1 MVDIDKLCP
10 GCMQHLKDSNTTC
23 PHCGY
28 PEKHLTVKDSLPV
41 FSILAGKYLLGAPLG
56 KGGFGITY
64 IAMHLP
70 DEKIVAIKEFFPAN
84 LAVRDTD
91 NETVVPADDTKA
103 VYYRTGMKSFSEEGR
118 ILYLLSDIEHIVHV
132 TEQIQANNTTYLVM
146 EYVPGISLKK
156 YMKQQQKLFS
166 EQETLTLMQPILIA
180 MQAMHQKGILHRD
193 ISPENLMLSPDN
205 TLTLIDFG
213 AARTFSRSDDDNLTV
228 ILKRGYA
235 PEEQYHSNSRQ
246 GPWTDLYAVCAVMYQ
261 MLTGILPQEAS
272 ARAEE
277 DHLTPISRIE
287 GLSLSPSTCA
297 ALEKGLQMD
306 PMERYPDIG
315 ALMKVLY
322 PAKKEAAREIT
333 DNSPKET
340 QEMDASEKN
349 AELSKQ
355 SESANAPSSINTHT
369 HTYDQVSAP
378 VPDSTVSEKEPPK
391 KKSRKR
397 RYIAIGLIAALCF
410 DLVFGGPL
418 FYPIR
423 GYRYPWFIR
432 PFSSSIGTPE
442 SYAMDDALK
451 LNDRETLLSSIR
463 EVNDMWDKVIN
474 HPDEYSD
481 KIYTKAYIKQL
492 PKWCTKLS
500 ENWDNFDFDLTSSYN
515 TESNVSA
522 NQSQQEAADI
532 GILIA
537 HTVISADLSYID
549 SDEACTAIS
558 TLFDTAYSSG
568 AAYASENGYADYTTF
583 AGFIPVHLL
592 YSMPLISEQFED
604 VESIYAMDDS
614 KTTLHNAIQHFFDM
628 HQDAVAEFSVW
639 IDFSSEDNAKDDFL
653 QQMKLYIDENNIS
666 WQSETSDTDI
676 SESVSSANIT
686 SDTTAE
692 STRITAIQENI
703 EDAVASKDHEK
714 LLDNLNETYDIWK
727 TMLSN
732 PSAYNELLSSY
743 SNLLTSWCDHTAEQ
757 ISNSDFLLSTFLM
770 TDYDSTSKA
779 ALADEMLAISRLM
792 SIIGVSSDTAYIDY
806 EFSCATISGLLATTY
821 ETIYNNAQESGENNL
836 NDESAIY
843 AAAKAVKM
851 LYTNAVYYSS
861 FADSSDHYL
870 ETLHQS
876 LYRFF
881 KSTPESVTRFITYES
896 SSDESAEDEDFY
908 QQLQLFVNDSDSTV

>member
-28 PEKHLTVKDSLPV
+28 PEKRLTVKDSLPI

-118 ILYLLSDIEHIVHV
+118 ILYLLSDIEHVIHV
-132 TEQIQANNTTYLVM
+132 AEQIQANNTTYLVM

-180 MQAMHQKGILHRD
+180 LQAMHQKGILHRD

-322 PAKKEAAREIT
+322 PAKKEKTQEIT

-340 QEMDASEKN
+340 HEMDASEKN
-349 AELSKQ
+349 AERPKQ
-355 SESANAPSSINTHT
+355 PESANASSAIN
-369 HTYDQVSAP
+369 TYDQVSVPA
-378 VPDSTVSEKEPPK
+378 PDSTVREKEPPK

-418 FYPIR
+418 FYHIR

-432 PFSSSIGTPE
+432 PFSSSIDTPE
-442 SYAMDDALK
+442 GYAMNDALK
-451 LNDRETLLSSIR
+451 LNDRELLLSSIR

-481 KIYTKAYIKQL
+481 KIYTKSYIQQL
-492 PKWCTKLS
+492 PEWCKKLS
-500 ENWDNFDFDLTSSYN
+500 ENWDNFGFDLTTTYN
-515 TESNVSA
+515 AEDNVP
-522 NQSQQEAADI
+522 NQSQQEALDI
-532 GILIA
+532 GLLIA

-558 TLFDTAYSSG
+558 ALFDTAYSSA
-568 AAYASENGYADYTTF
+568 AAYASENGYGDYTTF
-583 AGFIPVHLL
+583 AGLNPVHLL
-592 YSMPLISEQFED
+592 YSMPLISEQFEG

-614 KTTLHNAIQHFFDM
+614 KTTLHNAIQRFFDT
-628 HQDAVAEFSVW
+628 HQDAVAEYSVW
-639 IDFSSEDNAKDDFL
+639 INDSDENVTTDDFM
-653 QQMKLYIDENNIS
+653 QQMILYIDENNIS
-666 WQSETSDTDI
+666 YPSETSDTD
-676 SESVSSANIT
+676 
-686 SDTTAE
+686 

-714 LLDNLNETYDIWK
+714 LLDNLNEVYDIWK

-743 SNLLTSWCDHTAEQ
+743 SNLLTAWCDHTAEQ
-757 ISNSDFLLSTFLM
+757 IKTSDFLLSTFLM
-770 TDYDSTSKA
+770 TDYDSTSRA
-779 ALADEMLAISRLM
+779 ALVDEMLAISRLM
-792 SIIGVSSDTAYIDY
+792 SIIGVSSDTSYIDY
-806 EFSCATISGLLATTY
+806 EFSCATISGLLRTVY

-836 NDESAIY
+836 NNESTVY

-851 LYTNAVYYSS
+851 LYTHAVYYSS

-881 KSTPESVTRFITYES
+881 KSTPESVTRLITYES
-896 SSDESAEDEDFY
+896 FSDESAEDEDFY

>member
-28 PEKHLTVKDSLPV
+28 PEKRLTVKDSLPI

-118 ILYLLSDIEHIVHV
+118 ILYLLSDIEHVIHV
-132 TEQIQANNTTYLVM
+132 AKQIQANNTTYLVM

-180 MQAMHQKGILHRD
+180 LQAMHQKGILHRD

-322 PAKKEAAREIT
+322 PAKKEKTQEIT

-340 QEMDASEKN
+340 HEMDASEKN
-349 AELSKQ
+349 AERPKQ
-355 SESANAPSSINTHT
+355 PESANASSAIN
-369 HTYDQVSAP
+369 TYDQVSVPA
-378 VPDSTVSEKEPPK
+378 PDSTVREKEPPK

-418 FYPIR
+418 FYHIR

-432 PFSSSIGTPE
+432 PFSSSIDTPE
-442 SYAMDDALK
+442 GYAMNDALK
-451 LNDRETLLSSIR
+451 LNDRELLLSSIR

-481 KIYTKAYIKQL
+481 KIYTKSYIQQL
-492 PKWCTKLS
+492 PEWCKKLS
-500 ENWDNFDFDLTSSYN
+500 ENWDNFGFDLTTTYN
-515 TESNVSA
+515 AEDNVP
-522 NQSQQEAADI
+522 NQSQQEALDI
-532 GILIA
+532 GLLIA

-558 TLFDTAYSSG
+558 ALFDTAYSSA
-568 AAYASENGYADYTTF
+568 AAYASENGYGDYTTF
-583 AGFIPVHLL
+583 AGLNPVHLL
-592 YSMPLISEQFED
+592 YSMPLISEQFEG

-614 KTTLHNAIQHFFDM
+614 KTTLHNAIQRFFDT
-628 HQDAVAEFSVW
+628 HQDAVAEYSVW
-639 IDFSSEDNAKDDFL
+639 INDSDENVTTDDFM
-653 QQMKLYIDENNIS
+653 QQMILYIDENNIS
-666 WQSETSDTDI
+666 YPSETSDTD
-676 SESVSSANIT
+676 
-686 SDTTAE
+686 

-714 LLDNLNETYDIWK
+714 LLDNLNEVYDIWK

-743 SNLLTSWCDHTAEQ
+743 SNLLTAWCDHTAEQ
-757 ISNSDFLLSTFLM
+757 IKTSDFLLSTFLM
-770 TDYDSTSKA
+770 TDYDSTSRA
-779 ALADEMLAISRLM
+779 ALVDEMLAISRLM

-806 EFSCATISGLLATTY
+806 EFSCATISGLLRTVY

-836 NDESAIY
+836 NNESTVY

-851 LYTNAVYYSS
+851 LYTHAVYYSS

-881 KSTPESVTRFITYES
+881 KSTPESVTRLITYES
-896 SSDESAEDEDFY
+896 FSDESAEDEDFY

>member
-10 GCMQHLKDSNTTC
+10 GCMQHLEDSNTTC

-28 PEKHLTVKDSLPV
+28 PEKRLTVKDSLPV
-41 FSILAGKYLLGAPLG
+41 FSILAGKYLLGTPLG

-70 DEKIVAIKEFFPAN
+70 DEKIVAIKEFFPAD

-118 ILYLLSDIEHIVHV
+118 ILYLLSDVEHIVHV
-132 TEQIQANNTTYLVM
+132 AEQIQANNTTYLVM

-156 YMKQQQKLFS
+156 YMKQQQKIFT
-166 EQETLTLMQPILIA
+166 EQETLTLMQPILLA
-180 MQAMHQKGILHRD
+180 LKAMHQKDILHRD

-213 AARTFSRSDDDNLTV
+213 AARTFSRSDDENLTV

-315 ALMKVLY
+315 SLMKVLY
-322 PAKKEAAREIT
+322 PVKKEVVREIA
-333 DNSPKET
+333 DNSSKET
-340 QEMDASEKN
+340 HKMDASEKN
-349 AELSKQ
+349 AELPKHP
-355 SESANAPSSINTHT
+355 ESANASSAVNPHDT
-369 HTYDQVSAP
+369 TYDRVSAP
-378 VPDSTVSEKEPPK
+378 APDSAVGEKKPPK

-418 FYPIR
+418 FYHIR

-432 PFSSSIGTPE
+432 PFSSSIDTPE
-442 SYAMDDALK
+442 GYAMNDALK
-451 LNDRETLLSSIR
+451 LNDREMLLSSIR

-481 KIYTKAYIKQL
+481 KIYTQSYIKQL
-492 PKWCTKLS
+492 PKWCTQLS
-500 ENWDNFDFDLTSSYN
+500 ENWDNFDFDLTISYN
-515 TESNVSA
+515 AEHNVPS

-532 GILIA
+532 GMLIA
-537 HTVISADLSYID
+537 HTVISADCSYID
-549 SDEACTAIS
+549 SDDACTAIS
-558 TLFDTAYSSG
+558 ALFDTAYSSA
-568 AAYASENGYADYTTF
+568 AAYASENGYSDYTTF
-583 AGFIPVHLL
+583 AGLTPVYLL
-592 YSMPLISEQFED
+592 YSMPITSAQFEG
-604 VESIYAMDDS
+604 VESVYAMDES
-614 KTTLHNAIQHFFDM
+614 KTTLHNAIQRFFDE
-628 HQDAVAEFSVW
+628 HQDAVAEYSVW
-639 IDFSSEDNAKDDFL
+639 INYSDESITTDDFM
-653 QQMKLYIDENNIS
+653 QQMILYIDENNIS
-666 WQSETSDTDI
+666 WPLETSDTDI
-676 SESVSSANIT
+676 SESVSSVNIT

-692 STRITAIQENI
+692 STKITAIQKNI
-703 EDAVASKDHEK
+703 DEAVSSKDREK
-714 LLDNLNETYDIWK
+714 LLDSLNEVYDLWK

-743 SNLLTSWCDHTAEQ
+743 SNLLSTWCHHTAEQ
-757 ISNSDFLLSTFLM
+757 ISNSDFLLSTFLLA
-770 TDYDSTSKA
+770 DYDSTSKE
-779 ALADEMLAISRLM
+779 ALSGEIITVSRLL
-792 SIIGVSSDTAYIDY
+792 SIIGVSSDTAYMDY
-806 EFSCATISGLLATTY
+806 EFSCAEISGLLATTY

-843 AAAKAVKM
+843 AAASAVKM
-851 LYTNAVYYSS
+851 LYTHAVHSSS

-881 KSTPESVTRFITYES
+881 KSTPRSVTWLITNES
-896 SSDESAEDEDFY
+896 LSNESAEDEDFY
-908 QQLQLFVNDSDSTV
+908 QQLQLFVNAADSTV

>member
-10 GCMQHLKDSNTTC
+10 RCMQHLKDSNTTC

-28 PEKHLTVKDSLPV
+28 PEKHLTVKDSLPE

-118 ILYLLSDIEHIVHV
+118 ILSLLSDIEHIVHV

-277 DHLTPISRIE
+277 DHLTPISRVE

-349 AELSKQ
+349 AELPKPDVKPEGNAASSASTPVADKTCTHHAQQSSSNTKENPDVGKKKHKKIIIAAVAIILVFCFFFLHSPGFSHLVTSSDPYANSLIKQ
-355 SESANAPSSINTHT
+355 MNDAFESQDHDLLLSAMDEVDNVFGWTPHSDEYNRPHSILTDNITSAMPTWCENLNEHLDDFGFSFTNTFCLDYTTLEDDYYKDRITEETRTIGVFIALNACLANEGTLDAYNTQGSISNIYNTIYCSAFSHGILYGFSPELT
-369 HTYDQVSAP
+369 GMGAVYLTYIMAFEH
-378 VPDSTVSEKEPPK
+378 PDSVDSWLWKEENLTV
-391 KKSRKR
+391 
-397 RYIAIGLIAALCF
+397 LH
-410 DLVFGGPL
+410 
-418 FYPIR
+418 
-423 GYRYPWFIR
+423 
-432 PFSSSIGTPE
+432 
-442 SYAMDDALK
+442 DALK
-451 LNDRETLLSSIR
+451 NFFYFYPESVTALL
-463 EVNDMWDKVIN
+463 
-474 HPDEYSD
+474 
-481 KIYTKAYIKQL
+481 
-492 PKWCTKLS
+492 
-500 ENWDNFDFDLTSSYN
+500 
-515 TESNVSA
+515 
-522 NQSQQEAADI
+522 
-532 GILIA
+532 
-537 HTVISADLSYID
+537 
-549 SDEACTAIS
+549 
-558 TLFDTAYSSG
+558 
-568 AAYASENGYADYTTF
+568 DYF
-583 AGFIPVHLL
+583 NYP
-592 YSMPLISEQFED
+592 
-604 VESIYAMDDS
+604 
-614 KTTLHNAIQHFFDM
+614 N
-628 HQDAVAEFSVW
+628 
-639 IDFSSEDNAKDDFL
+639 DFSQFKANDDFM
-653 QQMKLYIDENNIS
+653 QQMKLFIDENNIS
-666 WQSETSDTDI
+666 S
-676 SESVSSANIT
+676 
-686 SDTTAE
+686 
-692 STRITAIQENI
+692 
-703 EDAVASKDHEK
+703 
-714 LLDNLNETYDIWK
+714 
-727 TMLSN
+727 
-732 PSAYNELLSSY
+732 
-743 SNLLTSWCDHTAEQ
+743 
-757 ISNSDFLLSTFLM
+757 
-770 TDYDSTSKA
+770 
-779 ALADEMLAISRLM
+779 
-792 SIIGVSSDTAYIDY
+792 
-806 EFSCATISGLLATTY
+806 
-821 ETIYNNAQESGENNL
+821 
-836 NDESAIY
+836 
-843 AAAKAVKM
+843 
-851 LYTNAVYYSS
+851 
-861 FADSSDHYL
+861 
-870 ETLHQS
+870 
-876 LYRFF
+876 
-881 KSTPESVTRFITYES
+881 
-896 SSDESAEDEDFY
+896 
-908 QQLQLFVNDSDSTV
+908 

>member
-28 PEKHLTVKDSLPV
+28 PEKRLTVKDSLPV

-91 NETVVPADDTKA
+91 NETVVPTDDTKA

-166 EQETLTLMQPILIA
+166 EQEMLTLMQPILLA
-180 MQAMHQKGILHRD
+180 LQTMHQKGILHRD

-558 TLFDTAYSSG
+558 TLFDTVYSSG

-604 VESIYAMDDS
+604 VESIYTMDDS
-614 KTTLHNAIQHFFDM
+614 KTTLHNAIQRFFDT
-628 HQDAVAEFSVW
+628 HQDAVAEYSVW
-639 IDFSSEDNAKDDFL
+639 INYSDENVTTDDFM
-653 QQMKLYIDENNIS
+653 QQMILYIDENNIS
-666 WQSETSDTDI
+666 YPSETSDTD
-676 SESVSSANIT
+676 SN
-686 SDTTAE
+686 
-692 STRITAIQENI
+692 RITVIQENI

-714 LLDNLNETYDIWK
+714 LLDNLNEVYDLWK

-732 PSAYNELLSSY
+732 SSAYNELLSSY
-743 SNLLTSWCDHTAEQ
+743 SNLLTAWCDHTAEQ
-757 ISNSDFLLSTFLM
+757 IKTSDFLLSTFLM
-770 TDYDSTSKA
+770 TDYDSTSRS

-792 SIIGVSSDTAYIDY
+792 SIIGVSSDTAYINY
-806 EFSCATISGLLATTY
+806 EFSCATISGLLRTVY

-836 NDESAIY
+836 NNESTVY

-851 LYTNAVYYSS
+851 LYTHAVYYSS

-881 KSTPESVTRFITYES
+881 KSTPESVTRLITYES
-896 SSDESAEDEDFY
+896 FSDESAEDEDFY

>member
-28 PEKHLTVKDSLPV
+28 PEKRLTVKDSLPI

-118 ILYLLSDIEHIVHV
+118 ILYLLSDIEHVIHV
-132 TEQIQANNTTYLVM
+132 AEQIQANNTTYLVM

-180 MQAMHQKGILHRD
+180 LQAMHQKGILHRD

-322 PAKKEAAREIT
+322 PAKKEKTQEIT

-340 QEMDASEKN
+340 HEMDASEKN
-349 AELSKQ
+349 AERPKQ
-355 SESANAPSSINTHT
+355 PESANASSAIN
-369 HTYDQVSAP
+369 TYDQVSVPA
-378 VPDSTVSEKEPPK
+378 PDSTVREKEPPK

-410 DLVFGGPL
+410 DRVFGGPL
-418 FYPIR
+418 FYHIR

-432 PFSSSIGTPE
+432 PFSSSIDTPE
-442 SYAMDDALK
+442 GYAMNDALK
-451 LNDRETLLSSIR
+451 LNDRELLLSSIR

-481 KIYTKAYIKQL
+481 KIYTKSYIQQL
-492 PKWCTKLS
+492 PEWCKKLS
-500 ENWDNFDFDLTSSYN
+500 ENWDNFGFDLTTTYN
-515 TESNVSA
+515 AEDNVP
-522 NQSQQEAADI
+522 NQSQQEALDI
-532 GILIA
+532 GLLIA

-558 TLFDTAYSSG
+558 ALFDTAYSSA
-568 AAYASENGYADYTTF
+568 AAYASENGYGDYTTF
-583 AGFIPVHLL
+583 AGLNPVHLL
-592 YSMPLISEQFED
+592 YSMPLISEQFEG

-614 KTTLHNAIQHFFDM
+614 KTTLHNAIQRFFDT
-628 HQDAVAEFSVW
+628 HQDAVAEYSVW
-639 IDFSSEDNAKDDFL
+639 INDSDENVTTDDFM
-653 QQMKLYIDENNIS
+653 QQMILYIDENNIS
-666 WQSETSDTDI
+666 YPSETSDTD
-676 SESVSSANIT
+676 
-686 SDTTAE
+686 

-714 LLDNLNETYDIWK
+714 LLDNLNEVYDIWK

-743 SNLLTSWCDHTAEQ
+743 SNLLTAWCDHTAEQ
-757 ISNSDFLLSTFLM
+757 IKTSDFLLSTFLM
-770 TDYDSTSKA
+770 TDYDSTSRA
-779 ALADEMLAISRLM
+779 ALVDEMLAISRLM

-806 EFSCATISGLLATTY
+806 EFSCATISGLLRTVY

-836 NDESAIY
+836 NNESTVY

-851 LYTNAVYYSS
+851 LYTHAVYYSS

-881 KSTPESVTRFITYES
+881 KSTPESVTRLITYES
-896 SSDESAEDEDFY
+896 FSDESAEDEDFY

>member
-28 PEKHLTVKDSLPV
+28 PEKRLTVKDSLPV

-118 ILYLLSDIEHIVHV
+118 ILYLLSDIEHVVHV
-132 TEQIQANNTTYLVM
+132 AEQIQANNTTYLVM

-180 MQAMHQKGILHRD
+180 LQAMHQKGILHRD

-306 PMERYPDIG
+306 PLERYPDIG

-322 PAKKEAAREIT
+322 PAKKEKTQEIT

-340 QEMDASEKN
+340 HEMDASEKN
-349 AELSKQ
+349 AERPKQ
-355 SESANAPSSINTHT
+355 PESANASSAIN
-369 HTYDQVSAP
+369 TYDQVSVPA
-378 VPDSTVSEKEPPK
+378 PDSTVREKEPPK

-418 FYPIR
+418 FYHIR

-432 PFSSSIGTPE
+432 PFSSSIDTPE
-442 SYAMDDALK
+442 GYAMNDALK
-451 LNDRETLLSSIR
+451 LNDRELLLSSIR

-481 KIYTKAYIKQL
+481 KIYTKSYIQQL
-492 PKWCTKLS
+492 PEWCKKLS
-500 ENWDNFDFDLTSSYN
+500 ENWDNFGFDLTTTYN
-515 TESNVSA
+515 AEDNVP
-522 NQSQQEAADI
+522 NQSQQEALDI
-532 GILIA
+532 GLLIA

-558 TLFDTAYSSG
+558 ALFDTAYSSA
-568 AAYASENGYADYTTF
+568 AAYASENGYGDYTTF
-583 AGFIPVHLL
+583 AGLNPVHLL
-592 YSMPLISEQFED
+592 YSMPLISEQFEG

-614 KTTLHNAIQHFFDM
+614 KTTLHNAIQRFFDT
-628 HQDAVAEFSVW
+628 HQDAVAEYSVW
-639 IDFSSEDNAKDDFL
+639 INDSDENVTTDDFM
-653 QQMKLYIDENNIS
+653 QQMILYIDENNIS
-666 WQSETSDTDI
+666 YPSETSDTD
-676 SESVSSANIT
+676 
-686 SDTTAE
+686 

-714 LLDNLNETYDIWK
+714 LLDNLNEVYDIWK

-743 SNLLTSWCDHTAEQ
+743 SNLLTAWCDHTAEQ
-757 ISNSDFLLSTFLM
+757 IKTSDFLLSTFLM
-770 TDYDSTSKA
+770 TDYDSTSRA

-806 EFSCATISGLLATTY
+806 EFSCATISGLLRTVY

-836 NDESAIY
+836 NNESTVY

-851 LYTNAVYYSS
+851 LYTHAVYYSS

-881 KSTPESVTRFITYES
+881 KSTPESVTRLITYES
-896 SSDESAEDEDFY
+896 FSDESAEDEDFY

>member
-28 PEKHLTVKDSLPV
+28 PEKRLTVKDSLPI

-56 KGGFGITY
+56 KDGFGITY

-118 ILYLLSDIEHIVHV
+118 ILYLLSDIEHVIHV
-132 TEQIQANNTTYLVM
+132 AEQIQANNTTYLVM

-180 MQAMHQKGILHRD
+180 LQAMHQKGILHRD

-287 GLSLSPSTCA
+287 ELSLSPSTCA

-322 PAKKEAAREIT
+322 PAKKEKTQEIT

-340 QEMDASEKN
+340 HEMDASEKN
-349 AELSKQ
+349 AERPKQ
-355 SESANAPSSINTHT
+355 PESANASSAIN
-369 HTYDQVSAP
+369 TYDQVSVPA
-378 VPDSTVSEKEPPK
+378 PDSTVREKEPPK

-418 FYPIR
+418 FYHIR

-432 PFSSSIGTPE
+432 PFSSSIDTPE
-442 SYAMDDALK
+442 GYAMNDALK
-451 LNDRETLLSSIR
+451 LNDRELLLSSIR

-481 KIYTKAYIKQL
+481 KIYTKSYIQQL
-492 PKWCTKLS
+492 PEWCKKLS
-500 ENWDNFDFDLTSSYN
+500 ENWDNFGFDLTTTYN
-515 TESNVSA
+515 AEDNVP
-522 NQSQQEAADI
+522 NQSQQEALDI
-532 GILIA
+532 GLLIA

-558 TLFDTAYSSG
+558 ALFDTAYSSA
-568 AAYASENGYADYTTF
+568 AAYASENGYGDYTTF
-583 AGFIPVHLL
+583 AGLNPVHLL
-592 YSMPLISEQFED
+592 YSMPLISEQFEG

-614 KTTLHNAIQHFFDM
+614 KTTLHNAIQRFFDT
-628 HQDAVAEFSVW
+628 HQDAVAEYSVW
-639 IDFSSEDNAKDDFL
+639 INDSDENVTTDDFM
-653 QQMKLYIDENNIS
+653 QQMILYIDENNIS
-666 WQSETSDTDI
+666 YPSETSDTD
-676 SESVSSANIT
+676 
-686 SDTTAE
+686 

-714 LLDNLNETYDIWK
+714 LLDNLNEVYDIWK

-743 SNLLTSWCDHTAEQ
+743 SNLLTAWCDHTAEQ
-757 ISNSDFLLSTFLM
+757 IKTSDFLLSTFLM
-770 TDYDSTSKA
+770 TDYDSTSRA
-779 ALADEMLAISRLM
+779 ALVDEMLAISRLM

-806 EFSCATISGLLATTY
+806 EFSCATISGLLRTVY

-836 NDESAIY
+836 NNESTVY

-851 LYTNAVYYSS
+851 LYTHAVYYSS

-881 KSTPESVTRFITYES
+881 KSTPESVTRLITYES
-896 SSDESAEDEDFY
+896 FSDESAEDEDFY

>member
-28 PEKHLTVKDSLPV
+28 PEKRLTVKDSLPI

-70 DEKIVAIKEFFPAN
+70 DEKIVAIKEFFPTN

-118 ILYLLSDIEHIVHV
+118 ILYLLSDIEHVVHV
-132 TEQIQANNTTYLVM
+132 AEQIQANNTTYLVM

-287 GLSLSPSTCA
+287 GLSLSPSICA

-340 QEMDASEKN
+340 HEMDASEKN
-349 AELSKQ
+349 AELPKQ
-355 SESANAPSSINTHT
+355 SESANAHT

-418 FYPIR
+418 FIIYEDTGIH
-423 GYRYPWFIR
+423 G
-432 PFSSSIGTPE
+432 
-442 SYAMDDALK
+442 
-451 LNDRETLLSSIR
+451 LS
-463 EVNDMWDKVIN
+463 
-474 HPDEYSD
+474 
-481 KIYTKAYIKQL
+481 
-492 PKWCTKLS
+492 
-500 ENWDNFDFDLTSSYN
+500 
-515 TESNVSA
+515 
-522 NQSQQEAADI
+522 
-532 GILIA
+532 G
-537 HTVISADLSYID
+537 
-549 SDEACTAIS
+549 
-558 TLFDTAYSSG
+558 
-568 AAYASENGYADYTTF
+568 
-583 AGFIPVHLL
+583 
-592 YSMPLISEQFED
+592 
-604 VESIYAMDDS
+604 
-614 KTTLHNAIQHFFDM
+614 
-628 HQDAVAEFSVW
+628 
-639 IDFSSEDNAKDDFL
+639 
-653 QQMKLYIDENNIS
+653 
-666 WQSETSDTDI
+666 
-676 SESVSSANIT
+676 
-686 SDTTAE
+686 
-692 STRITAIQENI
+692 
-703 EDAVASKDHEK
+703 
-714 LLDNLNETYDIWK
+714 
-727 TMLSN
+727 
-732 PSAYNELLSSY
+732 PSAVLSI
-743 SNLLTSWCDHTAEQ
+743 HRKVMQ
-757 ISNSDFLLSTFLM
+757 
-770 TDYDSTSKA
+770 
-779 ALADEMLAISRLM
+779 
-792 SIIGVSSDTAYIDY
+792 
-806 EFSCATISGLLATTY
+806 
-821 ETIYNNAQESGENNL
+821 
-836 NDESAIY
+836 
-843 AAAKAVKM
+843 
-851 LYTNAVYYSS
+851 
-861 FADSSDHYL
+861 
-870 ETLHQS
+870 
-876 LYRFF
+876 
-881 KSTPESVTRFITYES
+881 
-896 SSDESAEDEDFY
+896 
-908 QQLQLFVNDSDSTV
+908 

>member
-28 PEKHLTVKDSLPV
+28 PEKRLTVKDSLPV

-118 ILYLLSDIEHIVHV
+118 ILYLLSDIEHVIHV
-132 TEQIQANNTTYLVM
+132 AEQIQANNTTYLVM

-180 MQAMHQKGILHRD
+180 LQAMHQKGILHRD

-322 PAKKEAAREIT
+322 PAKKEKTQEIT

-340 QEMDASEKN
+340 HEMDASEKN
-349 AELSKQ
+349 AERPKQ
-355 SESANAPSSINTHT
+355 PESANASSAIN
-369 HTYDQVSAP
+369 TYDQVSVPA
-378 VPDSTVSEKEPPK
+378 PDSTVREKEPPK

-418 FYPIR
+418 FYHIR

-432 PFSSSIGTPE
+432 PFSSSIDTPE
-442 SYAMDDALK
+442 GYAMNDALK
-451 LNDRETLLSSIR
+451 LNDRELLLSSIR

-481 KIYTKAYIKQL
+481 KIYTKSYIQQL
-492 PKWCTKLS
+492 PEWCKKLS
-500 ENWDNFDFDLTSSYN
+500 ENWDNFGFDLTTTYN
-515 TESNVSA
+515 AEDNVP
-522 NQSQQEAADI
+522 NQSQQEALDI
-532 GILIA
+532 GLLIA

-558 TLFDTAYSSG
+558 ALFDTAYSSA
-568 AAYASENGYADYTTF
+568 AAYASENGYGDYTTF
-583 AGFIPVHLL
+583 AGLNPVHLL
-592 YSMPLISEQFED
+592 YSMPLISEQFEG

-614 KTTLHNAIQHFFDM
+614 KTTLHNAIQRFFDT
-628 HQDAVAEFSVW
+628 HQDAVAEYSVW
-639 IDFSSEDNAKDDFL
+639 INDSDENVTTDDFM
-653 QQMKLYIDENNIS
+653 QQMILYIDENNIS
-666 WQSETSDTDI
+666 YPSETSDTD
-676 SESVSSANIT
+676 
-686 SDTTAE
+686 

-714 LLDNLNETYDIWK
+714 LLDNLNEVYDIWK

-743 SNLLTSWCDHTAEQ
+743 SNLLTAWCDHTAEQ
-757 ISNSDFLLSTFLM
+757 IKTSDFLLSTFLM
-770 TDYDSTSKA
+770 TDYDSTSRA
-779 ALADEMLAISRLM
+779 ALVDEMLAISRLM

-806 EFSCATISGLLATTY
+806 EFSCATISGLLRTVY

-836 NDESAIY
+836 NNESTVY

-851 LYTNAVYYSS
+851 LYTHAVYYSS

-881 KSTPESVTRFITYES
+881 KSTPESVTRLITYES
-896 SSDESAEDEDFY
+896 FSDESAEDEDFY